1 MVLLCLLAHARVGDG
16 ALTAAQLEDVRRTH
30 CRNGTLS
37 MTAVCNT
44 TFRSYPTG
52 CPSSVEQ
59 RRCAAPLRG
68 SRCSEIPNQN
78 LTCLTPFKCGS
89 LEVPANSRLTV
100 RNPNAMETVAIT
112 CNSGYEY
119 YAQGESRGF
128 SGEVDCLETGNFSE
142 IRPADFACQPVEC
155 GLFCRYC
162 ADAAPTRLTVTDG
175 EWEEYRSWGWK
186 DRFGPCCME
195 RSPPL
200 EDGSNADFLPNRL
213 RNAPLRVKLKD
224 DSVTKAIF
232 PDALALECVEASVG
246 QVPGSG
252 KAAPRCIPR
261 PGCVY
266 NAANNPPWSPPACEH
281 VRGMYEPGMTCN
293 FPASAPMVAQYEI
306 YDPATNWTV
315 DQGCKTV
322 EHTSECEFPIRVRVR
337 LATNENEEHELLWTF
352 ASGSPVT
359 EWTSEKE
366 STAANGAAAWT
377 GDDLVISSVSTGC
390 MVFNKYQTL
399 RAVVVAPGKP
409 NSEELVTPVW
419 KVTAT
424 PGTLPEKL
432 PTCPDAAGA
441 PKTGC
446 DREPTAATMNCVIH
460 YCSDNP
466 DVTTKAACPDNW
478 VPKPPLKV
486 TTCSAY
492 RYFVFQPEALAAK
505 EADAYALSE
514 IRFFYRDRQV
524 LPAAVS
530 RYGLHPAAEA
540 SNYVADGSLDTKVL
554 QLDRCA
560 LEFDFGR
567 QVAVDEYELGT
578 ANDCNSRDPV
588 RWKIFA
594 SNDRVLWV
602 QVFDQSTI
610 SFSMPNDRTTATPRI
625 PIPLLR
631 PEGLQMIFSGVVVT
645 ESTTVPDALNTI
657 TMTFGVKYIVACPP
671 SSSVSECYRTDTQ
684 GNEVVQAPPLGTV
697 IHVGGFPDARTPP
710 STRCRDVSVYL
721 TVHTDTW
728 ARRNT

>member
-1 MVLLCLLAHARVGDG
+1 VAGGMVLLCLLAHARVGEG
-16 ALTAAQLEDVRRTH
+16 APTAAELEDVRLSH

-175 EWEEYRSWGWK
+175 EWEEYKSWGWK

-293 FPASAPMVAQYEI
+293 
-306 YDPATNWTV
+306 
-315 DQGCKTV
+315 
-322 EHTSECEFPIRVRVR
+322 
-337 LATNENEEHELLWTF
+337 
-352 ASGSPVT
+352 
-359 EWTSEKE
+359 
-366 STAANGAAAWT
+366 
-377 GDDLVISSVSTGC
+377 
-390 MVFNKYQTL
+390 
-399 RAVVVAPGKP
+399 
-409 NSEELVTPVW
+409 
-419 KVTAT
+419 
-424 PGTLPEKL
+424 
-432 PTCPDAAGA
+432 
-441 PKTGC
+441 
-446 DREPTAATMNCVIH
+446 
-460 YCSDNP
+460 
-466 DVTTKAACPDNW
+466 
-478 VPKPPLKV
+478 
-486 TTCSAY
+486 
-492 RYFVFQPEALAAK
+492 
-505 EADAYALSE
+505 
-514 IRFFYRDRQV
+514 
-524 LPAAVS
+524 
-530 RYGLHPAAEA
+530 
-540 SNYVADGSLDTKVL
+540 
-554 QLDRCA
+554 
-560 LEFDFGR
+560 
-567 QVAVDEYELGT
+567 
-578 ANDCNSRDPV
+578 
-588 RWKIFA
+588 
-594 SNDRVLWV
+594 
-602 QVFDQSTI
+602 
-610 SFSMPNDRTTATPRI
+610 
-625 PIPLLR
+625 
-631 PEGLQMIFSGVVVT
+631 
-645 ESTTVPDALNTI
+645 
-657 TMTFGVKYIVACPP
+657 
-671 SSSVSECYRTDTQ
+671 
-684 GNEVVQAPPLGTV
+684 
-697 IHVGGFPDARTPP
+697 
-710 STRCRDVSVYL
+710 
-721 TVHTDTW
+721 
-728 ARRNT
+728 